1 METIATFRQAM
12 AQIMKG
18 RMAFH
23 GVKQAETA
31 EAIGISQSQLSKI
44 LRADR
49 PIDLETFEAFC
60 AFLGDDAASLVAQG
74 QALTDARKN
83 DPADGTD
90 AALAS
95 ASTVA
100 GRVVVSDTKTY
111 ESRIIMY
118 PEMLDGMMRHRC
130 EGRGDDDLL
139 FDAPHRPGEYLS
151 NADGPTSP
159 DGWFAVALRRAGID
173 KGHMTVHDLRHT
185 AASLM
190 VSAGANVKAVQR
202 QLGHRSAAMTLDT
215 YADLF
220 DDDLDDLSAAMSD
233 MLARENVGKMWA
245 AWHGC

>member
-95 ASTVA
+95 A
-100 GRVVVSDTKTY
+100 
-111 ESRIIMY
+111 
-118 PEMLDGMMRHRC
+118 
-130 EGRGDDDLL
+130 DDDSMVPDMSGWSADEQAAYVASHMNQ
-139 FDAPHRPGEYLS
+139 FDVAAKKGDIEREQTEYE
-151 NADGPTSP
+151 
-159 DGWFAVALRRAGID
+159 
-173 KGHMTVHDLRHT
+173 DLP
-185 AASLM
+185 
-190 VSAGANVKAVQR
+190 
-202 QLGHRSAAMTLDT
+202 
-215 YADLF
+215 
-220 DDDLDDLSAAMSD
+220 
-233 MLARENVGKMWA
+233 
-245 AWHGC
+245 

>member
-90 AALAS
+90 AAAQFMD
-95 ASTVA
+95 
-100 GRVVVSDTKTY
+100 GI
-111 ESRIIMY
+111 ESRAQ
-118 PEMLDGMMRHRC
+118 R
-130 EGRGDDDLL
+130 
-139 FDAPHRPGEYLS
+139 
-151 NADGPTSP
+151 
-159 DGWFAVALRRAGID
+159 W
-173 KGHMTVHDLRHT
+173 T
-185 AASLM
+185 AA
-190 VSAGANVKAVQR
+190 ANVA
-202 QLGHRSAAMTLDT
+202 
-215 YADLF
+215 Y
-220 DDDLDDLSAAMSD
+220 
-233 MLARENVGKMWA
+233 
-245 AWHGC
+245 